1 MIVLKLLFLWCRV
14 CWRRGCG
21 LLRSNLQRSG
31 GSSYH
36 FARLTKI
43 NAFKKGV
50 LFKVRPLTS
59 PGGGFYTP
67 PGCALTGS
75 RLGSVLL
82 IFYLL
87 ELLYKCFGFACF
99 SYLHKKNIT
108 PCNGSNNNIIYN
120 WFQLFQVLQ
129 WFTNNI
135 LLSWSLPPGLIIIK
149 IFFIGSRWCRF
160 DHVNKYYIGSW
171 SCCNDIIYNWFHWLQ
186 WFRGLWW
193 FAVVPVGAGVGSIGG
208 AWERGSF

>member
-87 ELLYKCFGFACF
+87 ELLYKSFGFACF
-99 SYLHKKNIT
+99 PYLHKKKYKTAAMVPIIIYYIIGS
-108 PCNGSNNNIIYN
+108 NGSR
-120 WFQLFQVLQ
+120 
-129 WFTNNI
+129 
-135 LLSWSLPPGLIIIK
+135 III
-149 IFFIGSRWCRF
+149 I
-160 DHVNKYYIGSW
+160 
-171 SCCNDIIYNWFHWLQ
+171 L
-186 WFRGLWW
+186 
-193 FAVVPVGAGVGSIGG
+193 
-208 AWERGSF
+208 